1 MKYKNLAISKNG
13 RGDLV
18 IMSIEA
24 DEALSVK
31 IDLYPQL
38 DEGRTAVE
46 EARKRPLNEA
56 MKHIK
61 QSITDGK
68 I

>member
-1 MKYKNLAISKNG
+1 MKHKNLAISKNG

-38 DEGRTAVE
+38 DEGKATVE
-46 EARKRPLNEA
+46 EARKRPLDEA